1 MRSWWRRVAGDECG
15 QALVFVMLALG
26 VLITVVALVLS
37 VGSWMHTQRDA
48 QSVADAAALAGVQRL
63 PVSQQDALDAV
74 QQSVAANG
82 WAGTLSSFVS
92 AGDPSTIQVDTH
104 QPVTGFFEPI
114 AGVFDLTIT
123 THARATYGPPASLAN
138 VIPVAVRCS
147 SGCGAW
153 VPGVPVSF
161 TYRRR
166 APDTSTFAPVQLPDV
181 NDRNDFKKYV
191 QCDPENIGGNCNSTK
206 VTAPGSYDR
215 LLLGNCDNGNGQGG
229 NGQGNCGEAGRVRAD
244 LGKAEGMAHYLPVF
258 DSYSPVDGYHV
269 VGWAEVDSFTVDPG
283 GGRVV
288 TINVTFK
295 NDVIVKGTS
304 LPSRAAQKPDDF
316 GLRAFALTG

>member
-1 MRSWWRRVAGDECG
+1 MRSWSRRIAADESG
-15 QALVFVMLALG
+15 QVLVFAMLALG

-37 VGSWMHTQRDA
+37 AGSWMRTQRDA
-48 QSVADAAALAGVQRL
+48 QSVADAAALAGVQKL

-74 QQSVAANG
+74 QQSVTANG
-82 WAGTLSSFVS
+82 WSGTLNSFVP
-92 AGDPSTIQVDTH
+92 AGEPSTIQVDTR
-104 QPVTGFFEPI
+104 QPVTGFFEPL
-114 AGVFDLTIT
+114 AGVFNLTIT
-123 THARATYGPPASLAN
+123 THARATYGPPATLAN

-147 SGCGAW
+147 SGCPAW

-161 TYRRR
+161 AYRRR
-166 APDTSTFAPVQLPDV
+166 APDTATFAPVQLPGV
-181 NDRNDFKKYV
+181 SDRNDFKQYV
-191 QCDPENIGGNCNSTK
+191 QCDPENIDANCNSTK
-206 VTAPGSYDR
+206 VTAPGDYDQ
-215 LLLGNCDNGNGQGG
+215 LILGP
-229 NGQGNCGEAGRVRAD
+229 GQGNGEAARVRAD
-244 LGKAEGMAHYLPVF
+244 LNQAEGMAHYLPVF

-269 VGWAEVDSFTVDPG
+269 VGWAEVDSFTVEPG

-288 TINVTFK
+288 TIDVTFK